1 MAQISDGFGNPVGG
15 GTIRQDVQRANGT
28 APAGDRAETEIDL
41 TDLLGQLTA
50 ACMESAQRLD
60 AQMQGDGWKDSPVV
74 YTIPTMKV
82 TMKVALTS
90 SRERVKGVLWWR
102 TQQGETTQSLSQI
115 ELELVAVPRS
125 A

>member
-1 MAQISDGFGNPVGG
+1 MAQQPTDGFGNPIG
-15 GTIRQDVQRANGT
+15 GTIRQDLNRANST
-28 APAGDRAETEIDL
+28 APAGDKAETEIDL
-41 TDLLGQLTA
+41 SELLGQLTG
-50 ACMESAQRLD
+50 ACMESARRLD
-60 AQMQGDGWKDSPVV
+60 AQMRGDAWKDSPVV

-90 SRERVKGVLWWR
+90 SRERVKGILWWR

-115 ELELVAVPRS
+115 ELEMVAVPRS